1 MKFEVYVPRNERD
14 LLTFL
19 SKRKGAA
26 RIIAGGTSII
36 PDIRTRKT
44 SPICLVDA
52 SHLSNLRYIKH
63 QRDRVRIGALS
74 RIQDLKSK
82 ILKKTGCKAF
92 EQVAGNFGGT
102 AIANMATVGGNLAV
116 GSSSSDL
123 VPVFL
128 SLEANVRLKSS
139 IGERE
144 IRLEDFMLE
153 KSKTDRKP
161 PELIAE
167 INFQLPARGKKISL
181 FRKIGR
187 RSSTFLAFLSLATFL
202 LVDNA
207 GVIKEARLAFNQ
219 VRSGTPGRARN
230 VENELGGRNLNE
242 TTIEQAVAKL
252 PLDISNP
259 FHRQA
264 DAEYWNLASR
274 NLLEDQLRRCIA
286 ELS

>member
-19 SKRKGAA
+19 SRRKGVA

-36 PDIRTRKT
+36 PDIRTRKI
-44 SPICLVDA
+44 SPICLVDV
-52 SHLSNLRYIKH
+52 SHLSNMRYIKR
-63 QRDRVRIGALS
+63 QKDRVRIGALT

-116 GSSSSDL
+116 ASSSSDL

-128 SLEANVRLKSS
+128 SLEANVLLKSS
-139 IGERE
+139 TGERE
-144 IRLEDFMLE
+144 IGLEDLMVE
-153 KSKTDRKP
+153 KSKTARKT

-167 INFQLPARGKKISL
+167 VNFQLPATGKKISL
-181 FRKIGR
+181 FRKIGK
-187 RSSTFLAFLSLATFL
+187 RSSIFLAFLSLATFL
-202 LVDNA
+202 WVDEA
-207 GVIKEARLAFNQ
+207 GVIKQARLAFNQ

-230 VENELGGRNLNE
+230 VENALGGQNLNE
-242 TTIEQAVAKL
+242 ATIERAVGRL
-252 PLDISNP
+252 SLDISNP
-259 FHRQA
+259 FRQQTA
-264 DAEYWNLASR
+264 AEYWNLASR
-274 NLLEDQLRRCIA
+274 NLLEEQLRQCTA
-286 ELS
+286 EMS